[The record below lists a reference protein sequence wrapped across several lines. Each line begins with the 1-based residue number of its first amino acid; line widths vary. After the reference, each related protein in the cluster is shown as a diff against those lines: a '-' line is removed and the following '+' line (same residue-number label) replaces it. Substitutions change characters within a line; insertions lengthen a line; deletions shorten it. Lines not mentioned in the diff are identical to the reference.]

1 MVAAAAG
8 ESSIVLSMRAWRTE
22 LSAAAIAALVI
33 LGVAIPGRAACP
45 SPPAEV
51 TIDVQAGQP
60 AIDNSLPQPA
70 LQRIAG
76 SAHHAGRTLGLYK
89 AEFKATWRV
98 GLRQR
103 RDEQATCRW
112 VESVA
117 LTLAIFDR
125 RIYVVRERR
134 PGTCAYDAV
143 LAHER
148 KHQAVDDAL
157 IREYV
162 PRLRRVIE
170 AAVPPGALA
179 KEQALTQPI
188 GVAIQRELAAMS
200 AARAARQAAVDSPH
214 EYRRVRAACG

>member
-1 MVAAAAG
+1 MTRTGAAALIAMASTALG
-8 ESSIVLSMRAWRTE
+8 M
-22 LSAAAIAALVI
+22 AASGSAIAA
-33 LGVAIPGRAACP
+33 CS

-51 TIDVQAGQP
+51 TIDVQAGEP

-70 LQRIAG
+70 LQQIAG
-76 SAHHAGRTLGLYK
+76 SAHHAGHTLGLYNAK
-89 AEFKATWRV
+89 LKATWRV

-103 RDEQATCRW
+103 RDEQGTCHW
-112 VESVA
+112 VTRVA
-117 LTLAIFDR
+117 LTLALAER

-157 IREYV
+157 IRDYV
-162 PRLRRVIE
+162 PRLRRAIE
-170 AAVPPGALA
+170 AALPPGAA
-179 KEQALTQPI
+179 ASEQTLIQPI
-188 GVAIQRELAAMS
+188 GAALKRELAAMS